1 MQDHKFILKP
11 SKFYC
16 TFLAVALLAS
26 FLVIILIHANIWIKL
41 LVAVLLGFY
50 GSYTYLRYALLKTH
64 DSIIA
69 LQYTSSGKWQVTTNA
84 GVASGEVKGDSV
96 VTPFL
101 SILRF
106 NVERKRSS
114 LSCIILRDSLD
125 NDDYRRLV
133 ALLRMQD

>member
-16 TFLAVALLAS
+16 SFLAVALLAS

-50 GSYTYLRYALLKTH
+50 GSYTYLRYALLKTR

-69 LQYTSSGKWQVTTNA
+69 LQSTSSGKWQVTTNA
-84 GVASGEVKGDSV
+84 GVVSGEVKGDSV